1 MMNPMS
7 NIIRSY
13 RLLLPFENLKIT
25 TDLSFSKVLQKLDE
39 VVDTPKI
46 FRITLPF
53 GPPPPKPYEGT
64 IYGKTFKISRIIS
77 GRNSFL
83 PLIEGE
89 IYPQPFGCYININ
102 MSLHKIVLAFMLL
115 WLWTTGSIG
124 IFALFA
130 WFAEPSIGPI
140 FIPVLGMFI
149 FGLLL
154 CIIPFKIEAKIATK
168 FLVALFN

>member
-1 MMNPMS
+1 MS
-7 NIIRSY
+7 NLIRLY
-13 RLLLPFENLKIT
+13 RLLLPFETLKIT
-25 TDLSFSKVLQKLDE
+25 TNLTFYQVLEKLDE
-39 VVDTPKI
+39 VVDSPKI
-46 FRITLPF
+46 FRIVLPF

-83 PLIEGE
+83 PFIEGE
-89 IYPQPFGCYININ
+89 IYPQPFGCHININ
-102 MSLHKIVLAFMLL
+102 MSLHKIVLIFMLF
-115 WLWTTGSIG
+115 WLWTPGSMG

-130 WFAEPSIGPI
+130 WFVEPSVEPI
-140 FIPVLGMFI
+140 FIPLLGMFI

-168 FLVALFN
+168 FLLTLFN

>member
-1 MMNPMS
+1 MS
-7 NIIRSY
+7 NIIRFY
-13 RLLLPFENLKIT
+13 RLLLPFEKLKIT
-25 TDLSFSKVLQKLDE
+25 TSLTFSQVLQRLDD
-39 VVDTPKI
+39 VVDTPKLL
-46 FRITLPF
+46 RITLPF
-53 GPPPPKPYEGT
+53 GALPPKPYEGT

-83 PLIEGE
+83 PFIEGE

-102 MSLHKIVLAFMLL
+102 MSLHKIVMIFMIF

-130 WFAEPSIGPI
+130 WFVEPSIGPI
-140 FIPVLGMFI
+140 FLPLLGMFI

-154 CIIPFKIEAKIATK
+154 CIIPFKIEVKMATK

>member
-1 MMNPMS
+1 MS
-7 NIIRSY
+7 NIIRFY
-13 RLLLPFENLKIT
+13 RLLLPFKNLRIT
-25 TDLSFSKVLQKLDE
+25 TDLSFPKVLQRLDE
-39 VVDTPKI
+39 VVDSPKK

-53 GPPPPKPYEGT
+53 GSLPPKPYEGT
-64 IYGKTFKISRIIS
+64 IYGKTFQISRVIS
-77 GRNSFL
+77 GRNSFI

-102 MSLHKIVLAFMLL
+102 MSLHKIVLAFMIF

-130 WFAEPSIGPI
+130 WFVEPSIGPI
-140 FIPVLGMFI
+140 FIPLLGMFI

-154 CIIPFKIEAKIATK
+154 CVIPFKIEVKMATK

>member
-1 MMNPMS
+1 MS
-7 NIIRSY
+7 NIIRFY

-25 TDLSFSKVLQKLDE
+25 TSLTFSQVLQRLDD
-39 VVDTPKI
+39 VVDTPKL

-53 GPPPPKPYEGT
+53 RSPPPKPYEGT

-83 PLIEGE
+83 PFIEGE
-89 IYPQPFGCYININ
+89 IYPQPFGCYINVN
-102 MSLHKIVLAFMLL
+102 MSLHKIVLAFMIF

-124 IFALFA
+124 IFALLA
-130 WFAEPSIGPI
+130 WFVEPSIGPI
-140 FIPVLGMFI
+140 FIPLLGMFI

-154 CIIPFKIEAKIATK
+154 CIIPFKIEAKMTTK

>member
-1 MMNPMS
+1 MS
-7 NIIRSY
+7 NIIRFY

-25 TDLSFSKVLQKLDE
+25 TDLSFSKVLQRLDE
-39 VVDTPKI
+39 VVDSPRI
-46 FRITLPF
+46 FRMMPPF

-64 IYGKTFKISRIIS
+64 IYGKTFKISRIIR

-102 MSLHKIVLAFMLL
+102 MSLHKIVLVFMIF

-130 WFAEPSIGPI
+130 WLVEPSIGPI
-140 FIPVLGMFI
+140 FIPLLGMFI

-154 CIIPFKIEAKIATK
+154 CIIPFKIEVKTATK
-168 FLVALFN
+168 FLLTLFN